1 MMPTSNPPSIP
12 PVPADM
18 SPPMRIEPAAGSV
31 EKSAL
36 PHADYNLL
44 PLKVDSLGHYLS
56 PSEEQEEGRFHV
68 R

>member
-1 MMPTSNPPSIP
+1 MIPPSNRP
-12 PVPADM
+12 SALPVPPDV
-18 SPPMRIEPAAGSV
+18 PPPALAEIE
-31 EKSAL
+31 KHAL

-44 PLKVDSLGHYLS
+44 PLKVDSLGHYLP